1 MTKVK
6 VVFEIEVLR
15 LYDSKNN
22 DVSPSVW
29 WGSDLWELCKWFKS

>member
-15 LYDSKNN
+15 LYDGKNN

-29 WGSDLWELCKWFKS
+29 